1 MLIIE
6 PVENRIGAHIHLF
19 EISHPI
25 AVIKES
31 RTNNLFVVTLKRVL
45 GLGLCLIKWNDLA
58 FIYLKLRI

>member
-6 PVENRIGAHIHLF
+6 PVENRIGAHVHLF

-31 RTNNLFVVTLKRVL
+31 RTNNLCFWLLSNVFWDLGYVL
-45 GLGLCLIKWNDLA
+45 LNGMI
-58 FIYLKLRI
+58 